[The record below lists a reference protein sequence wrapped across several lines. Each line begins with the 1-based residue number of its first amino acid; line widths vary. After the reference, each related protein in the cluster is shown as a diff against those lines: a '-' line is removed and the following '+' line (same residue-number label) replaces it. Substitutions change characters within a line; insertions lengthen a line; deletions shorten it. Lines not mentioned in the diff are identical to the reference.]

1 MGPDLPGF
9 FRTPRWSPLQL
20 DSIGQ
25 VELGGFFLT
34 FEGIEKSGKTTQ
46 ADLLV
51 NRLRAEGRDV
61 VFTLEPGGTRLG
73 EGTRRLLLDPDLG
86 MEVGQMAEVFLFAA
100 DRAQHIDEVIRP
112 ALDAGK
118 VVVSDRFVDSTIAY
132 QGYGRGVGLEELST
146 IQELATGG
154 LRPDLTVLVDVD
166 VDTSRARTETSDRL
180 ESEDDGF
187 FERVREGFLSL
198 WRSEPERILRVDGR
212 LPLRML
218 SEAIYAEVDRRVEG
232 LKVGNARESKTARE
246 A

>member
-1 MGPDLPGF
+1 M
-9 FRTPRWSPLQL
+9 
-20 DSIGQ
+20 
-25 VELGGFFLT
+25 GGFFLT

-51 NRLRAEGRDV
+51 SRLRAKGRDV

-73 EGTRRLLLDPDLG
+73 EGARRLLLDPDLG
-86 MEVGQMAEVFLFAA
+86 LAVSQMAEVFLFAA

-112 ALDAGK
+112 ALAAGK

-132 QGYGRGVGLEELST
+132 QGYGRGVGLAELRS

-166 VDTSRARTETSDRL
+166 VDTSRARMDTADRL
-180 ESEDDGF
+180 EAEDDGF
-187 FERVREGFLSL
+187 FERVREGFLCL
-198 WRSEPERILRVDGR
+198 WRAEPERILRVDGR

-218 SEAIYAEVDRRVEG
+218 SEAIYAEVDRRLDG
-232 LKVGNARESKTARE
+232 LKVGDGAERETARDVQHR
-246 A
+246 APWCPDR